1 MGMVLYEQQ
10 KGILNLHHTEVPEHL
25 RGKSVGHDLAK
36 EVFEYCSARNLKVLL
51 TCEFLQKF
59 YEENPQYKDLVV
71 KRSAVME
78 GDWIEYYCR
87 EGQYTRVVEVARKCG
102 GDVKWKYYEGLG
114 LVLGGKLTE
123 GISCLE
129 QLLTHGEY
137 GLAAA
142 HLSLIAHQSCQ
153 VSVSDSRQ

>member
-1 MGMVLYEQQ
+1 MSFLKKLVLSSQFRVLHSVTQAKDISKFSTYMSLKAKYGKLINDHVTNAFYLPIGEDGSDMGMVLYEQQ

-71 KRSAVME
+71 KR
-78 GDWIEYYCR
+78 
-87 EGQYTRVVEVARKCG
+87 
-102 GDVKWKYYEGLG
+102 
-114 LVLGGKLTE
+114 
-123 GISCLE
+123 
-129 QLLTHGEY
+129 
-137 GLAAA
+137 
-142 HLSLIAHQSCQ
+142 
-153 VSVSDSRQ
+153 